1 MMRGYSKLRSVAVLH
16 PSSPIM
22 CVTLHQSPRAA
33 YSCVAQVPFHMTKTI
48 TVRYFALFREQAG
61 MGEERLETAAT
72 TARDVF
78 EATRGR
84 HRCPEP
90 LGHCKVA
97 INDEMADWDSPV
109 ADGDVVLLFPP
120 VAGG

>member
-1 MMRGYSKLRSVAVLH
+1 MK
-16 PSSPIM
+16 
-22 CVTLHQSPRAA
+22 TLH
-33 YSCVAQVPFHMTKTI
+33 
-48 TVRYFALFREQAG
+48 VRYFALFRENAG
-61 MGEERLETAAT
+61 TAKESLELDAN

-78 EATRGR
+78 DATRNR
-84 HRCPEP
+84 HRSEEP

-109 ADGDVVLLFPP
+109 RDGDTVLLFPP